1 MSAFDRY
8 APFVQEYIYRN
19 RWESLRSIQVAAAD
33 AIFNTDENLL
43 LTAST
48 ASGKTEA
55 AFFPIITLFSEDPP
69 TSVGCIYIGPLKAL
83 INDQFSRLND
93 LCAEAD
99 IPVWHWHG
107 DVAQSH
113 KAKLLKHPS
122 GILQITPESLEAMLL
137 HKHAAIP
144 KLFHDLRFIV
154 IDEVHSL
161 LRGDR
166 GGQTL
171 CLIQRLSRFAGV
183 NPRRIGLSATIGDPE
198 RTGTFLSLGT
208 GRTTVIPKIEAK
220 GSRWRLSMEHFYVK
234 NVQAAEGKDIPNAL
248 PVLEEKTADA
258 PKNADPGIG
267 YIYEHTLGKKCLVFV
282 NSREECETVTTTLRQ
297 YCEAQSEQDRFLI
310 HHGNLSAAYRET
322 AEAIMK
328 DDSQY
333 MTTVTTATL
342 ELGIDI
348 GRLERA
354 FQIDAPWTV
363 SSFLQRMG
371 RTGRRETP
379 SEMWF
384 VMREDEPE
392 ARAML
397 PSTIPWKLLQGIAL
411 VQLYL
416 EERWCEPP
424 RLDRLP
430 YSLVYHQTM
439 STLASCGEL
448 SPRALADRVLS
459 LHYFH
464 RITQDDYKIL
474 LRHLIQTD
482 HIQQTEQGGLIVG
495 LAGERVINS
504 FKFYGVFVES
514 EEYTVRSESQELGT
528 VCLPPPVG
536 EKLAIAGHVWEV
548 LDVDHKRHLVYCQ
561 QVKGSIPAY
570 FGQCPGDLHTKILQ
584 RMRHVLIEN
593 KHYPY
598 LMQNATA
605 RLQQARYTA
614 SQAGTAS
621 KPLLPLG
628 GTMWCLLPW
637 VGTYTFLAME
647 RFLKIKCGDRLD
659 LKNFDSARPYYM
671 QFTMKVSESDF
682 YRIVRE
688 EIEKPFDPL
697 ELIYPKELPLF
708 DKYDEYLPEELVKKG
723 FAHGVLDTQE
733 LAQTIKN
740 WSTPPS
746 VIP

>member
-1 MSAFDRY
+1 MRAFDRY
-8 APFVQEYIYRN
+8 APFVQEYIYQN
-19 RWESLRSIQVAAAD
+19 HWENLRSIQVAAAD
-33 AIFNTDENLL
+33 AIFNTDENVL

-55 AFFPIITLFSEDPP
+55 AFFPIITLFSEDMPS
-69 TSVGCIYIGPLKAL
+69 SVGCIYIGPLKAL

-113 KAKLLKHPS
+113 KAKLMRHPS
-122 GILQITPESLEAMLL
+122 GILQITPESLEALLL
-137 HKHAAIP
+137 HKHAAIA
-144 KLFHDLRFIV
+144 KLFGDLRFVV

-171 CLIQRLSRFAGV
+171 CLIERLSRIAGV

-198 RTGTFLSLGT
+198 GTGEFLSLGT
-208 GRTTVIPKIEAK
+208 GRKTIIPKIDAK
-220 GSRWRLSMEHFYVK
+220 GSKWRLSMEHFYVK
-234 NVQAAEGKDIPNAL
+234 DAQAAEDKQIPGAL
-248 PVLEEKTADA
+248 PVLEEKTDDA
-258 PKNADPGIG
+258 PANADPGIG
-267 YIYEHTLGKKCLVFV
+267 YIFEHTRGKKCLVFV
-282 NSREECETVTTTLRQ
+282 NSREECEMVTTTLRH
-297 YCEAQSEQDRFLI
+297 YCELNHEPDRFLV
-310 HHGNLSAAYRET
+310 HHGNLSASYRET
-322 AEAIMK
+322 AEGIMK

-371 RTGRRETP
+371 RTGRRELP
-379 SEMWF
+379 PEMWF
-384 VMREDEPE
+384 VIREDEPE
-392 ARAML
+392 VRAML
-397 PSTIPWKLLQGIAL
+397 PTTIPWKLLQGIAL

-416 EERWCEPP
+416 EERWVEPP

-430 YSLVYHQTM
+430 FSLLYHQTM

-448 SPRALADRVLS
+448 SPRALADRVLR

-464 RITQDDYKIL
+464 RITQEDYRVL
-474 LRHLIQTD
+474 LRHLIATD

-504 FKFYGVFVES
+504 FKFYGVFQES

-528 VCLPPPVG
+528 VVSPPPVG
-536 EKLAIAGHVWEV
+536 EKLAIAGHVWQV
-548 LDVDHKRHLVYCQ
+548 LDVDHKRRLIYCR
-561 QVKGSIPAY
+561 QVKGSVPAY
-570 FGQCPGDLHTKILQ
+570 FGQCPGDLHTKILT
-584 RMRHVLIEN
+584 RMRRVLQEDRQ
-593 KHYPY
+593 YPY
-598 LMQNATA
+598 LMKNAVA
-605 RLQQARYTA
+605 RLEQARFTA
-614 SQAGTAS
+614 AHSGAAE
-621 KPLLPLG
+621 KPLINLG
-628 GTMWCLLPW
+628 GNMWCLLPW
-637 VGTYTFLAME
+637 VGTYTFLTME
-647 RFLKIKCGDRLD
+647 RFLKIKCADRLG
-659 LKNFDSARPYYM
+659 LRNLDSARPFFI
-671 QFTMKVSESDF
+671 QFTMKADESAF
-682 YRIVRE
+682 FRVLAE
-688 EIEKPFDPL
+688 EIRKPIDPM
-697 ELIYPKELPLF
+697 ELVYPKELPLF

-723 FAHGVLDTQE
+723 FALGVLDVDGLRE
-733 LAQTIKN
+733 KVLGWEN
-740 WSTPPS
+740 
-746 VIP
+746 

>member
-1 MSAFDRY
+1 MRAFDRY
-8 APFVQEYIYRN
+8 APFVQEYIYQN
-19 RWESLRSIQVAAAD
+19 HWENLRSIQVAAAD
-33 AIFNTDENLL
+33 AIFNTDENVL

-55 AFFPIITLFSEDPP
+55 AFFPIITLFSEDMPS
-69 TSVGCIYIGPLKAL
+69 SVGCIYIGPLKAL

-113 KAKLLKHPS
+113 KAKLMRHPS
-122 GILQITPESLEAMLL
+122 GILQITPESLEALLL
-137 HKHAAIP
+137 HKHAAIA
-144 KLFHDLRFIV
+144 KLFGDLRFVV

-171 CLIQRLSRFAGV
+171 CLIERLSRIAGV

-198 RTGTFLSLGT
+198 GTGEFLSLGT
-208 GRTTVIPKIEAK
+208 GRKTIIPKIDAK
-220 GSRWRLSMEHFYVK
+220 GGKWRLSMEHFYVK
-234 NVQAAEGKDIPNAL
+234 DAQAAEDKQIPGAL
-248 PVLEEKTADA
+248 PVLEEKTDDA
-258 PKNADPGIG
+258 PANADPGIG
-267 YIYEHTLGKKCLVFV
+267 YIFEHTRGKKCLVFV
-282 NSREECETVTTTLRQ
+282 NSREECEMVTTTLRH
-297 YCEAQSEQDRFLI
+297 YCELNHEPDRFLV
-310 HHGNLSAAYRET
+310 HHGNLSASYRET
-322 AEAIMK
+322 AEGIMK

-371 RTGRRETP
+371 RTGRRELP
-379 SEMWF
+379 PEMWF
-384 VMREDEPE
+384 VIREDEPE
-392 ARAML
+392 VRAML
-397 PSTIPWKLLQGIAL
+397 PTTIPWKLLQGIAL

-416 EERWCEPP
+416 EERWVEPP

-430 YSLVYHQTM
+430 FSLLYHQTM

-448 SPRALADRVLS
+448 SPRALADRVLR

-464 RITQDDYKIL
+464 RITQEDYRVL
-474 LRHLIQTD
+474 LRHLIATD

-504 FKFYGVFVES
+504 FKFYGVFQES

-528 VCLPPPVG
+528 VVSPPPVG
-536 EKLAIAGHVWEV
+536 EKLAIAGHVWQV
-548 LDVDHKRHLVYCQ
+548 LDVDHKRRLIYCQ
-561 QVKGSIPAY
+561 QVKGSVPAY
-570 FGQCPGDLHTKILQ
+570 FGQCPGDLHTKILT
-584 RMRHVLIEN
+584 RMRRVLQEDRQ
-593 KHYPY
+593 YPY
-598 LMQNATA
+598 LMKNAVA
-605 RLQQARYTA
+605 RLEQARFTA
-614 SQAGTAS
+614 AHSGAAEKT
-621 KPLLPLG
+621 LINLG
-628 GTMWCLLPW
+628 GNMWCLLPW
-637 VGTYTFLAME
+637 VGTYTFLTME
-647 RFLKIKCGDRLD
+647 RFLKIRCADRLG
-659 LKNFDSARPYYM
+659 LRNLDSARPFFI
-671 QFTMKVSESDF
+671 QFTMKADEATFFRVLA
-682 YRIVRE
+682 E
-688 EIEKPFDPL
+688 EIRKPIDPM
-697 ELIYPKELPLF
+697 ELVYPKELPLF

-723 FAHGVLDTQE
+723 FALGVLDVDGLRE
-733 LAQTIKN
+733 KVLSWKN
-740 WSTPPS
+740 
-746 VIP
+746 

>member
-1 MSAFDRY
+1 MRAFDRY
-8 APFVQEYIYRN
+8 APFVQEYIYQN
-19 RWESLRSIQVAAAD
+19 HWENLRSIQVAAAD
-33 AIFNTDENLL
+33 AIFNTDENVL

-55 AFFPIITLFSEDPP
+55 AFFPIITLFSEDMPS
-69 TSVGCIYIGPLKAL
+69 SVGCIYIGPLKAL

-113 KAKLLKHPS
+113 KAKLMRHPS
-122 GILQITPESLEAMLL
+122 GILQITPESLEALLL
-137 HKHAAIP
+137 HKHAAIA
-144 KLFHDLRFIV
+144 KLFGDLRFVV

-171 CLIQRLSRFAGV
+171 CLIERLSRIAGV

-198 RTGTFLSLGT
+198 GTGEFLSLGT
-208 GRTTVIPKIEAK
+208 GRKTIIPKIDAK
-220 GSRWRLSMEHFYVK
+220 GSKWRLSMEHFYVK
-234 NVQAAEGKDIPNAL
+234 DAQAAEDKQIPGAL
-248 PVLEEKTADA
+248 PVLEEKTDDA
-258 PKNADPGIG
+258 PANADPGIG
-267 YIYEHTLGKKCLVFV
+267 YIFEHTRGKKCLVFV
-282 NSREECETVTTTLRQ
+282 NSREECEMVTTTLRH
-297 YCEAQSEQDRFLI
+297 YCELNHEPDRFLV
-310 HHGNLSAAYRET
+310 HHGNLSASYRET
-322 AEAIMK
+322 AEGIMK

-371 RTGRRETP
+371 RTGRRELP
-379 SEMWF
+379 PEMWF
-384 VMREDEPE
+384 VIREDEPE
-392 ARAML
+392 VRAML
-397 PSTIPWKLLQGIAL
+397 PTTIPWKLLQGIAL

-416 EERWCEPP
+416 EERWVEPP

-430 YSLVYHQTM
+430 FSLLYHQTM

-448 SPRALADRVLS
+448 SPRALADRVLR

-464 RITQDDYKIL
+464 RITQEDYRVL
-474 LRHLIQTD
+474 LRHLIATD

-504 FKFYGVFVES
+504 FKFYGVFQES

-528 VCLPPPVG
+528 VVSPPPVG
-536 EKLAIAGHVWEV
+536 EKLAIAGHVWQV
-548 LDVDHKRHLVYCQ
+548 LDVDHKRRLIYCQ
-561 QVKGSIPAY
+561 QVKGSVPAY
-570 FGQCPGDLHTKILQ
+570 FGQCPGDLHTKILE
-584 RMRHVLIEN
+584 RMRRVLQEDRQ
-593 KHYPY
+593 YPY
-598 LMQNATA
+598 LMKNAVA
-605 RLQQARYTA
+605 RLEQARFTA
-614 SQAGTAS
+614 AHSGAAE
-621 KPLLPLG
+621 KPLINLG
-628 GTMWCLLPW
+628 GNMWCLLPW
-637 VGTYTFLAME
+637 VGTYTFLTME
-647 RFLKIKCGDRLD
+647 RFLKIKCADRLG
-659 LKNFDSARPYYM
+659 LRNLDSARPFFI
-671 QFTMKVSESDF
+671 QFTMKADESAF
-682 YRIVRE
+682 FRVLAE
-688 EIEKPFDPL
+688 EIRKPIDPM
-697 ELIYPKELPLF
+697 ELVYPKELPLF

-723 FAHGVLDTQE
+723 FAFGVLDVDGLRE
-733 LAQTIKN
+733 KVLSWEK
-740 WSTPPS
+740 
-746 VIP
+746 

>member
-1 MSAFDRY
+1 MRAFDRY
-8 APFVQEYIYRN
+8 APFVQEYIYQN
-19 RWESLRSIQVAAAD
+19 HWENLRSIQVAAAD
-33 AIFNTDENLL
+33 AIFNTDENVL

-55 AFFPIITLFSEDPP
+55 AFFPIITLFSEDMPS
-69 TSVGCIYIGPLKAL
+69 SVGCIYIGPLKAL

-113 KAKLLKHPS
+113 KAKLMKHPS
-122 GILQITPESLEAMLL
+122 GILQITPESLEALLL
-137 HKHAAIP
+137 HKHAAIA
-144 KLFHDLRFIV
+144 KLFGDLRFVV

-171 CLIQRLSRFAGV
+171 CLIERLSRIAGV

-198 RTGTFLSLGT
+198 GTGEFLSLGT
-208 GRTTVIPKIEAK
+208 GRKTIIPKIDAK
-220 GSRWRLSMEHFYVK
+220 GSKWRLSMEHFYVK
-234 NVQAAEGKDIPNAL
+234 DAQAAEDKQIPGAL
-248 PVLEEKTADA
+248 PVLEEKTDDA
-258 PKNADPGIG
+258 PANADPGIG
-267 YIYEHTLGKKCLVFV
+267 YIFEHTRGKKCLVFV
-282 NSREECETVTTTLRQ
+282 NSREECEMVTTTLRH
-297 YCEAQSEQDRFLI
+297 YCELNHEPDRFLV
-310 HHGNLSAAYRET
+310 HHGNLSASYRET
-322 AEAIMK
+322 AEGIMK

-371 RTGRRETP
+371 RTGRRELP
-379 SEMWF
+379 PEMWF
-384 VMREDEPE
+384 VIREDEPE
-392 ARAML
+392 VRAML
-397 PSTIPWKLLQGIAL
+397 PTTIPWKLLQGIAL

-416 EERWCEPP
+416 EERWVEPP

-430 YSLVYHQTM
+430 FSLLYHQTM

-448 SPRALADRVLS
+448 SPRALADRVLR

-464 RITQDDYKIL
+464 RITQEDYRVL
-474 LRHLIQTD
+474 LRHLIATD

-504 FKFYGVFVES
+504 FKFYGVFQES

-528 VCLPPPVG
+528 VVSPPPVG
-536 EKLAIAGHVWEV
+536 EKLAIAGHVWQV
-548 LDVDHKRHLVYCQ
+548 LDVDHKRRLIYCQ
-561 QVKGSIPAY
+561 QVKGSVPAY
-570 FGQCPGDLHTKILQ
+570 FGQCPGDLHTKILT
-584 RMRHVLIEN
+584 RMRRVLQEDRQ
-593 KHYPY
+593 YPY
-598 LMQNATA
+598 LMKNAVA
-605 RLQQARYTA
+605 RLEQARFTA
-614 SQAGTAS
+614 AHSGAAEKT
-621 KPLLPLG
+621 LINLG
-628 GTMWCLLPW
+628 GNMWCLLPW
-637 VGTYTFLAME
+637 VGTYTFLTME
-647 RFLKIKCGDRLD
+647 RFLKIKCADRLG
-659 LKNFDSARPYYM
+659 LRNLDSARPFFI
-671 QFTMKVSESDF
+671 QFTMKADESAF
-682 YRIVRE
+682 FRVLAE
-688 EIEKPFDPL
+688 EIRKPIDPM
-697 ELIYPKELPLF
+697 ELVYPKELPLF

-723 FAHGVLDTQE
+723 FAFGVLDVDGLRE
-733 LAQTIKN
+733 KVLSWEK
-740 WSTPPS
+740 
-746 VIP
+746 

>member
-1 MSAFDRY
+1 MRAFDRY
-8 APFVQEYIYRN
+8 APFVQEYIYQN
-19 RWESLRSIQVAAAD
+19 HWENLRSIQVAAAD
-33 AIFNTDENLL
+33 AIFNTDENVL

-55 AFFPIITLFSEDPP
+55 AFFPIITLFSEDMPS
-69 TSVGCIYIGPLKAL
+69 SVGCIYIGPLKAL

-113 KAKLLKHPS
+113 KVKLMKHPS
-122 GILQITPESLEAMLL
+122 GILQITPESLEALLL
-137 HKHAAIP
+137 HKHAAIA
-144 KLFHDLRFIV
+144 KLFGDLRFVV

-171 CLIQRLSRFAGV
+171 CLIERLSRIAGV

-198 RTGTFLSLGT
+198 GTGEFLSLGT
-208 GRTTVIPKIEAK
+208 GRKTIIPKIDAK
-220 GSRWRLSMEHFYVK
+220 GSKWRLSMEHFYVK
-234 NVQAAEGKDIPNAL
+234 DAQAAEDKQIPGAL
-248 PVLEEKTADA
+248 PVLEEKTDDA
-258 PKNADPGIG
+258 PANADPGIG
-267 YIYEHTLGKKCLVFV
+267 YIFEHTRGKKCLVFV
-282 NSREECETVTTTLRQ
+282 NSREECEMVTTTLRH
-297 YCEAQSEQDRFLI
+297 YCELNHEPDRFLV
-310 HHGNLSAAYRET
+310 HHGNLSASYRET
-322 AEAIMK
+322 AEGIMK

-371 RTGRRETP
+371 RTGRRELP
-379 SEMWF
+379 PEMWF
-384 VMREDEPE
+384 VIREDEPE
-392 ARAML
+392 VRAML
-397 PSTIPWKLLQGIAL
+397 PTTIPWKLLQGIAL

-416 EERWCEPP
+416 EERWVEPP

-430 YSLVYHQTM
+430 FSLLYHQTM

-448 SPRALADRVLS
+448 SPRALADRVLR

-464 RITQDDYKIL
+464 RITQEDYRVL
-474 LRHLIQTD
+474 LRHLIATD

-504 FKFYGVFVES
+504 FKFYGVFQES

-528 VCLPPPVG
+528 VVSPPPVG
-536 EKLAIAGHVWEV
+536 EKLAIAGHVWQV
-548 LDVDHKRHLVYCQ
+548 LDVDHKRRLIYCQ
-561 QVKGSIPAY
+561 QVKGSVPAY
-570 FGQCPGDLHTKILQ
+570 FGQCPGDLHTKILT
-584 RMRHVLIEN
+584 RMRRVLQEDRQ
-593 KHYPY
+593 YPY
-598 LMQNATA
+598 LMKNAVA
-605 RLQQARYTA
+605 RLEQARFTA
-614 SQAGTAS
+614 AHSGAAE
-621 KPLLPLG
+621 KPLINLG
-628 GTMWCLLPW
+628 GNMWCLLPW
-637 VGTYTFLAME
+637 VGTYTFLTME
-647 RFLKIKCGDRLD
+647 RFLKIKCADRLG
-659 LKNFDSARPYYM
+659 LRNLDSARPFFI
-671 QFTMKVSESDF
+671 QFTMKADESAF
-682 YRIVRE
+682 FRVLAE
-688 EIEKPFDPL
+688 EIRKPIDPM
-697 ELIYPKELPLF
+697 ELVYPKELPLF

-723 FAHGVLDTQE
+723 FAFGVLDVDGLRE
-733 LAQTIKN
+733 KVLSWEK
-740 WSTPPS
+740 
-746 VIP
+746 

>member
-1 MSAFDRY
+1 MRAFDRY
-8 APFVQEYIYRN
+8 APFVQEYIYQN
-19 RWESLRSIQVAAAD
+19 HWENLRSIQVAAAD
-33 AIFNTDENLL
+33 AIFNTNENVL

-55 AFFPIITLFSEDPP
+55 AFFPIITLFSEDMPS
-69 TSVGCIYIGPLKAL
+69 SVGCIYIGPLKAL

-113 KAKLLKHPS
+113 KAKLMRHPS
-122 GILQITPESLEAMLL
+122 GILQITPESLEALLL
-137 HKHAAIP
+137 HKHAAIA
-144 KLFHDLRFIV
+144 KLFGDLRFVV

-171 CLIQRLSRFAGV
+171 CLIERLSRIAGV

-198 RTGTFLSLGT
+198 GPGEFLSLGT
-208 GRTTVIPKIEAK
+208 GRKTIIPKIDAK
-220 GSRWRLSMEHFYVK
+220 GSKWRLSMEHFYVK
-234 NVQAAEGKDIPNAL
+234 DAQAAEDKQIPGAL
-248 PVLEEKTADA
+248 PVLEEKTDDA
-258 PKNADPGIG
+258 PANADPGIG
-267 YIYEHTLGKKCLVFV
+267 YIFEHTRGKKCLVFV
-282 NSREECETVTTTLRQ
+282 NSREECEMVTTTLRH
-297 YCEAQSEQDRFLI
+297 YCELNHEPDRFLV
-310 HHGNLSAAYRET
+310 HHGNLSASYRET
-322 AEAIMK
+322 AEGIMK

-371 RTGRRETP
+371 RTGRRELP
-379 SEMWF
+379 PEMWF
-384 VMREDEPE
+384 VIREDEPE
-392 ARAML
+392 VRAML
-397 PSTIPWKLLQGIAL
+397 PTTIPWKLLQGIAL

-416 EERWCEPP
+416 EERWVEPP

-430 YSLVYHQTM
+430 FSLLYHQTM

-448 SPRALADRVLS
+448 SPRALADRVLR

-464 RITQDDYKIL
+464 RITQEDYRVL
-474 LRHLIQTD
+474 LRHLIATD

-504 FKFYGVFVES
+504 FKFYGVFQES

-528 VCLPPPVG
+528 VVSPPPVG
-536 EKLAIAGHVWEV
+536 EKLAIAGHVWQV
-548 LDVDHKRHLVYCQ
+548 LDVDHKRRLIYCQ
-561 QVKGSIPAY
+561 QVKGSVPAY
-570 FGQCPGDLHTKILQ
+570 FGQCPGDLHTKILT
-584 RMRHVLIEN
+584 RMRRVLQEDRQ
-593 KHYPY
+593 YPY
-598 LMQNATA
+598 LMKNAVA
-605 RLQQARYTA
+605 RLEQARFTA
-614 SQAGTAS
+614 AHSGAADKT
-621 KPLLPLG
+621 LINLG
-628 GTMWCLLPW
+628 GNMWCLLPW
-637 VGTYTFLAME
+637 VGTYTFLTME
-647 RFLKIKCGDRLD
+647 RFLKIKCADRLG
-659 LKNFDSARPYYM
+659 LRNLDSARPFFI
-671 QFTMKVSESDF
+671 QFTMKADESAF
-682 YRIVRE
+682 FRVLAE
-688 EIEKPFDPL
+688 EIRKPIDPM
-697 ELIYPKELPLF
+697 ELVYPKELPLF

-723 FAHGVLDTQE
+723 FALGVLDVDGLRE
-733 LAQTIKN
+733 KVLGWEN
-740 WSTPPS
+740 
-746 VIP
+746 

>member
-1 MSAFDRY
+1 MRAFDRY
-8 APFVQEYIYRN
+8 APFVQEYIYQN
-19 RWESLRSIQVAAAD
+19 HWENLRSIQVAAAD
-33 AIFNTDENLL
+33 AIFNTDENVL

-55 AFFPIITLFSEDPP
+55 AFFPIITLFSEDMPS
-69 TSVGCIYIGPLKAL
+69 SVGCIYIGPLKAL

-113 KAKLLKHPS
+113 KAKLMKHPS
-122 GILQITPESLEAMLL
+122 GILQITPESLEALLL
-137 HKHAAIP
+137 HKHAAIA
-144 KLFHDLRFIV
+144 KLFGDLRFVV

-171 CLIQRLSRFAGV
+171 CLIERLSRIAGV

-198 RTGTFLSLGT
+198 GTGEFLSLGT
-208 GRTTVIPKIEAK
+208 GRKTIIPKIDAK
-220 GSRWRLSMEHFYVK
+220 GSKWRLSMEHFYVK
-234 NVQAAEGKDIPNAL
+234 DAQAAEDKQIPGAL
-248 PVLEEKTADA
+248 PVLEEKTDEA
-258 PKNADPGIG
+258 PANADPGIG
-267 YIYEHTLGKKCLVFV
+267 YIFEHTRGKKCLIFV
-282 NSREECETVTTTLRQ
+282 NSREECEMVTTTLRH
-297 YCEAQSEQDRFLI
+297 YCELNHEPDRFLV
-310 HHGNLSAAYRET
+310 HHGNLSASYRET
-322 AEAIMK
+322 AEGIMK

-371 RTGRRETP
+371 RTGRRELP
-379 SEMWF
+379 PEMWF
-384 VMREDEPE
+384 VIREDEPE
-392 ARAML
+392 VRAML
-397 PSTIPWKLLQGIAL
+397 PTTIPWKLLQGIAL

-416 EERWCEPP
+416 EERWVEPP

-430 YSLVYHQTM
+430 FSLLYHQTM

-448 SPRALADRVLS
+448 SPRALADRVLR

-464 RITQDDYKIL
+464 RITQEDYRVL
-474 LRHLIQTD
+474 LRHLIATD

-504 FKFYGVFVES
+504 FKFYGVFQES

-528 VCLPPPVG
+528 VVSPPPVG
-536 EKLAIAGHVWEV
+536 EKLAIAGHVWQV
-548 LDVDHKRHLVYCQ
+548 LDVDHKRRLIYCQ
-561 QVKGSIPAY
+561 QVKGSVPAY
-570 FGQCPGDLHTKILQ
+570 FGQCPGDLHTKILT
-584 RMRHVLIEN
+584 RMRRVLQEDRQ
-593 KHYPY
+593 YPY
-598 LMQNATA
+598 LMKNAVA
-605 RLQQARYTA
+605 RLEQARFTA
-614 SQAGTAS
+614 AHSGAADKT
-621 KPLLPLG
+621 LINLG
-628 GTMWCLLPW
+628 GNMWCLLPW
-637 VGTYTFLAME
+637 VGTYTFLTME
-647 RFLKIKCGDRLD
+647 RFLKIKCADRLG
-659 LKNFDSARPYYM
+659 LRNLDSARPFFI
-671 QFTMKVSESDF
+671 QFTMKADESAF
-682 YRIVRE
+682 FRVLAE
-688 EIEKPFDPL
+688 EIRKPIDPM
-697 ELIYPKELPLF
+697 ELVYPKELPLF

-723 FAHGVLDTQE
+723 FALGVLDVDGLRE
-733 LAQTIKN
+733 KVLSWEN
-740 WSTPPS
+740 
-746 VIP
+746 

>member
-1 MSAFDRY
+1 MRAFDRY

-19 RWESLRSIQVAAAD
+19 HWENLRSIQVAAAD
-33 AIFNTDENLL
+33 AIFNTDENVL

-55 AFFPIITLFSEDPP
+55 AFFPIITLFSEDMPS
-69 TSVGCIYIGPLKAL
+69 SVGCIYIGPLKAL

-113 KAKLLKHPS
+113 KAKLMRHPS
-122 GILQITPESLEAMLL
+122 GILQITPESLEALLL
-137 HKHAAIP
+137 HKHAAIA
-144 KLFHDLRFIV
+144 KLFGDLRFVV

-171 CLIQRLSRFAGV
+171 CLIERLSRIAGV

-198 RTGTFLSLGT
+198 GTGEFLSLGT
-208 GRTTVIPKIEAK
+208 GRKTIIPKIDAK
-220 GSRWRLSMEHFYVK
+220 GSKWRLSMEHFYVK
-234 NVQAAEGKDIPNAL
+234 DAQAAEDKQIPDAL
-248 PVLEEKTADA
+248 PVLEEKTDDA
-258 PKNADPGIG
+258 PANADPGIG
-267 YIYEHTLGKKCLVFV
+267 YIFEHTRGKKCLVFV
-282 NSREECETVTTTLRQ
+282 NSREECEMVTTTLRH
-297 YCEAQSEQDRFLI
+297 YCELNHEPDRFLV
-310 HHGNLSAAYRET
+310 HHGNLSASYRET
-322 AEAIMK
+322 AEGIMK

-371 RTGRRETP
+371 RTGRRELP
-379 SEMWF
+379 PEMWF
-384 VMREDEPE
+384 VIREDEPE
-392 ARAML
+392 VRAML
-397 PSTIPWKLLQGIAL
+397 PTTIPWKLLQGIAL

-416 EERWCEPP
+416 EERWVEPP

-430 YSLVYHQTM
+430 FSLLYHQTM

-448 SPRALADRVLS
+448 SPRALADRVLR

-464 RITQDDYKIL
+464 RITQEDYRVL
-474 LRHLIQTD
+474 LRHLIATD

-504 FKFYGVFVES
+504 FKFYGVFQES

-528 VCLPPPVG
+528 IVSPPPVG
-536 EKLAIAGHVWEV
+536 EKLAIAGHVWQV
-548 LDVDHKRHLVYCQ
+548 LDVDHKRRLIYCR
-561 QVKGSIPAY
+561 QVKGSVPAY
-570 FGQCPGDLHTKILQ
+570 FGQCPGDLHTKILT
-584 RMRHVLIEN
+584 RMRRVLQEDRQ
-593 KHYPY
+593 YPY
-598 LMQNATA
+598 LMKNAVA
-605 RLQQARYTA
+605 RLEQARFTA
-614 SQAGTAS
+614 AHSGAAEKT
-621 KPLLPLG
+621 LINLG
-628 GTMWCLLPW
+628 GNMWCLLPW
-637 VGTYTFLAME
+637 VGTYTFLTME
-647 RFLKIKCGDRLD
+647 RFLKIKCADRLG
-659 LKNFDSARPYYM
+659 LRGLDSARPFFI
-671 QFTMKVSESDF
+671 QFTMKADEATFFRVLA
-682 YRIVRE
+682 E
-688 EIEKPFDPL
+688 EIRKPIDPM
-697 ELIYPKELPLF
+697 ELVYPKELPLF

-723 FAHGVLDTQE
+723 FALGVLDVDGLRE
-733 LAQTIKN
+733 KVLGWEN
-740 WSTPPS
+740 
-746 VIP
+746 

>member
-1 MSAFDRY
+1 MRAFDRY
-8 APFVQEYIYRN
+8 APFVQEYIYQN
-19 RWESLRSIQVAAAD
+19 HWENLRSIQVAAAD
-33 AIFNTDENLL
+33 AIFNTDENVL

-55 AFFPIITLFSEDPP
+55 AFFPIITLFSEDMPS
-69 TSVGCIYIGPLKAL
+69 SVGCIYIGPLKAL

-113 KAKLLKHPS
+113 KAKLMRHPS
-122 GILQITPESLEAMLL
+122 GILQITPESLEALLL
-137 HKHAAIP
+137 HKHAAIA
-144 KLFHDLRFIV
+144 KLFGDLRFVV

-171 CLIQRLSRFAGV
+171 CLIERLSRIAGV

-198 RTGTFLSLGT
+198 GTGEFLSLGT
-208 GRTTVIPKIEAK
+208 GRKTIIPKIDAK
-220 GSRWRLSMEHFYVK
+220 GSKWRLSMEHFYVK
-234 NVQAAEGKDIPNAL
+234 DAQAAEDKQIPGAL
-248 PVLEEKTADA
+248 PVLEEKTDDA
-258 PKNADPGIG
+258 PANADPGIG
-267 YIYEHTLGKKCLVFV
+267 YIFEHTRGKKCLVFV
-282 NSREECETVTTTLRQ
+282 NSREECEMVTTTLRH
-297 YCEAQSEQDRFLI
+297 YCELNHEPDRFLV
-310 HHGNLSAAYRET
+310 HHGNLSASYRET
-322 AEAIMK
+322 AEGIMK

-371 RTGRRETP
+371 RTGRRELP
-379 SEMWF
+379 PEMWF
-384 VMREDEPE
+384 VIREDEPE
-392 ARAML
+392 VRAML
-397 PSTIPWKLLQGIAL
+397 PTTIPWKLLQGIAL

-416 EERWCEPP
+416 EERWVEPP

-430 YSLVYHQTM
+430 FSLLYHQTM

-448 SPRALADRVLS
+448 SPRALADRVLR

-464 RITQDDYKIL
+464 RITQEDYRVL
-474 LRHLIQTD
+474 LRHLIATD

-504 FKFYGVFVES
+504 FKFYGVFQES

-528 VCLPPPVG
+528 VVSPPPVG
-536 EKLAIAGHVWEV
+536 EKLAIAGHVWQV
-548 LDVDHKRHLVYCQ
+548 LDVDHKRRLIYCQ
-561 QVKGSIPAY
+561 QVKGSVPAY
-570 FGQCPGDLHTKILQ
+570 FGQCPGDLHTKILT
-584 RMRHVLIEN
+584 RMRRVLQEDRQ
-593 KHYPY
+593 YPY
-598 LMQNATA
+598 LMKNAVA
-605 RLQQARYTA
+605 RLEQARFTA
-614 SQAGTAS
+614 AHSGAAE
-621 KPLLPLG
+621 KPLINLG
-628 GTMWCLLPW
+628 GNMWCLLPW
-637 VGTYTFLAME
+637 VGTYTFLTME
-647 RFLKIKCGDRLD
+647 RFLKIKCADRLG
-659 LKNFDSARPYYM
+659 LRNLDSARPFFI
-671 QFTMKVSESDF
+671 QFTMKADESAF
-682 YRIVRE
+682 FRVLAE
-688 EIEKPFDPL
+688 EIRKPIGPM
-697 ELIYPKELPLF
+697 ERVYPKELPLF

-723 FAHGVLDTQE
+723 FALGVLDVDGLRE
-733 LAQTIKN
+733 KVLSWEN
-740 WSTPPS
+740 
-746 VIP
+746 

>member
-19 RWESLRSIQVAAAD
+19 RWENLRAIQVAAAD
-33 AIFNTDENLL
+33 AIFNTDENVL

-83 INDQFSRLND
+83 INDQFTRLTD
-93 LCAEAD
+93 LCEEAD

-113 KAKLLKHPS
+113 KSRLMKRPC

-144 KLFHDLRFIV
+144 KLFGDLRFVV

-171 CLIQRLSRFAGV
+171 CLIERLSRIAGV

-198 RTGTFLSLGT
+198 KTGEFLSLGT
-208 GRTTVIPKIEAK
+208 GRKTIIPRIEAK
-220 GSRWRLSMEHFYVK
+220 GSKWRLSMEHFYVK
-234 NVQAAEGKDIPNAL
+234 DVQAAEGKDVQDAL
-248 PVLEEKTADA
+248 PVLEEKTAEA

-267 YIYEHTLGKKCLVFV
+267 YIYEHTRGKKCLVFV

-297 YCEAQSEQDRFLI
+297 YCDIQHERDRFLI
-310 HHGNLSAAYRET
+310 HHGNLSASYRET
-322 AEAIMK
+322 AEGIMK

-371 RTGRRETP
+371 RTGRRESP
-379 SEMWF
+379 PEMWF

-397 PSTIPWKLLQGIAL
+397 PATIPWKLLQGIAL

-424 RLDRLP
+424 RLDRFA
-430 YSLVYHQTM
+430 YSLLYHQTM
-439 STLASCGEL
+439 STLASCGEM
-448 SPRALADRVLS
+448 SPKALADRILR

-464 RITQDDYKIL
+464 RVSQDDYKIL
-474 LRHLIQTD
+474 LRHLIKTD

-495 LAGERVINS
+495 LAGERVVNS

-536 EKLAIAGHVWEV
+536 EKLAIAGHVWVV
-548 LDVDHKRHLVYCQ
+548 LDVDHKRHLVYCE

-570 FGQCPGDLHTKILQ
+570 FGECPGDLHTKILQ
-584 RMRHVLIEN
+584 RMRDVLQEDRQ
-593 KHYPY
+593 YPY
-598 LMQNATA
+598 LMQNAVA
-605 RLQQARYTA
+605 RLDQARFTA
-614 SQAGTAS
+614 EHSGAAKT
-621 KPLLPLG
+621 PLINLG
-628 GTMWCLLPW
+628 GNMWCLLPW
-637 VGTYTFLAME
+637 VGTYPFLAME
-647 RFLKIKCGDRLD
+647 RFLKIKCGDRLG

-671 QFTMKVSESDF
+671 QFTMKVSEEDF

-688 EIEKPFDPL
+688 EIEKPIDPL
-697 ELIYPKELPLF
+697 ELVYPKELPLF
-708 DKYDEYLPEELVKKG
+708 DKYDEYLPEELVRKG
-723 FAHGVLDTQE
+723 FAYGVLDLGE
-733 LAQTIKN
+733 MKKTILN
-740 WSTPPS
+740 WNK
-746 VIP
+746 

>member
-1 MSAFDRY
+1 MNAFDRY

-19 RWESLRSIQVAAAD
+19 RWDNLRAIQVAAAD
-33 AIFNTDENLL
+33 AIFNTDENVL

-55 AFFPIITLFSEDPP
+55 AFFPIITLFSENPP
-69 TSVGCIYIGPLKAL
+69 ASVGCIYIGPLKAL

-113 KAKLLKHPS
+113 KSRLMKRPS
-122 GILQITPESLEAMLL
+122 GILQITPESLEAILL

-144 KLFHDLRFIV
+144 KLFGDLRFVV

-171 CLIQRLSRFAGV
+171 CLIERLSRIAGV
-183 NPRRIGLSATIGDPE
+183 NPRRIGLSATIGDPG
-198 RTGTFLSLGT
+198 RTGEFLSLGT
-208 GRTTVIPKIEAK
+208 GRRTIIPRIESK

-234 NVQAAEGKDIPNAL
+234 DVQAAEGKTVQDAL

-267 YIYEHTLGKKCLVFV
+267 YIYEHTRGRKCLVFV

-297 YCEAQSEQDRFLI
+297 YCEQQHEPDRFLI
-310 HHGNLSAAYRET
+310 HHGNLSASYRET
-322 AEAIMK
+322 AEDAMK

-371 RTGRRETP
+371 RTGRRDSP
-379 SEMWF
+379 PEMWF

-397 PSTIPWKLLQGIAL
+397 PATIPWKLLQGIAL

-430 YSLVYHQTM
+430 YSLLYHQTM

-448 SPRALADRVLS
+448 SPKALADRVLR

-464 RITQDDYKIL
+464 RISQEDYKIL

-482 HIQQTEQGGLIVG
+482 HIQRTEQGGLIVG

-528 VCLPPPVG
+528 VVLPPPVG
-536 EKLAIAGHVWEV
+536 EKLAIAGHVWVV
-548 LDVDHKRHLVYCQ
+548 LDVDHKRHLVYCE

-570 FGQCPGDLHTKILQ
+570 FGECPGDLHTKILQ
-584 RMRHVLIEN
+584 RMRLVLKE
-593 KHYPY
+593 KKQYPY
-598 LMQNATA
+598 LMKNAVA
-605 RLQQARYTA
+605 RLDQARNTA
-614 SQAGTAS
+614 GHSGAADT
-621 KPLLPLG
+621 PLINLG
-628 GTMWCLLPW
+628 GNMWCLLPW
-637 VGTYTFLAME
+637 VGSYAFLAME
-647 RFLKIKCGDRLD
+647 RFLKIKCGDRLG

-671 QFTMKVSESDF
+671 QFTMKASADVF
-682 YRIVRE
+682 YHVVRE
-688 EIEKPFDPL
+688 EIQKPIDPM

-708 DKYDEYLPEELVKKG
+708 DKYDEYLPDELVRKG
-723 FAHGVLDTQE
+723 FACGVLD
-733 LAQTIKN
+733 LAALRETVLN
-740 WSTPPS
+740 WP
-746 VIP
+746 VHG

>member
-1 MSAFDRY
+1 MRAFDRY
-8 APFVQEYIYRN
+8 APFVQEYIYQN
-19 RWESLRSIQVAAAD
+19 HWENLRSIQVAAAD
-33 AIFNTDENLL
+33 AIFNTDENVL

-55 AFFPIITLFSEDPP
+55 AFFPIITLFSEDMPS
-69 TSVGCIYIGPLKAL
+69 SVGCIYIGPLKAL

-113 KAKLLKHPS
+113 KAKLMRHPS
-122 GILQITPESLEAMLL
+122 GILQITPESLEALLL
-137 HKHAAIP
+137 HKHAAIA
-144 KLFHDLRFIV
+144 KLFGDLRFVV

-171 CLIQRLSRFAGV
+171 CLIERLSRIAGV

-198 RTGTFLSLGT
+198 GTGEFLSLGT
-208 GRTTVIPKIEAK
+208 GRKTIIPKIDAK
-220 GSRWRLSMEHFYVK
+220 GSKWRLSMEHFYVK
-234 NVQAAEGKDIPNAL
+234 DAQAAEDKQIPGAL
-248 PVLEEKTADA
+248 PVLEEKTDDA
-258 PKNADPGIG
+258 PANADPGIG
-267 YIYEHTLGKKCLVFV
+267 YIFEHTRGKKCLVFV
-282 NSREECETVTTTLRQ
+282 NSREECEMVTTTLRH
-297 YCEAQSEQDRFLI
+297 YCELNHEPDRFLV
-310 HHGNLSAAYRET
+310 HHGNLSASYRET
-322 AEAIMK
+322 AEGIMK

-371 RTGRRETP
+371 RTGRRELP
-379 SEMWF
+379 PEMWF
-384 VMREDEPE
+384 VIREDEPE
-392 ARAML
+392 VRAML
-397 PSTIPWKLLQGIAL
+397 PTTIPWKLLQGIAL

-416 EERWCEPP
+416 EERWVEPP

-430 YSLVYHQTM
+430 FSLLYHQTM

-448 SPRALADRVLS
+448 SPRALADRVLR

-464 RITQDDYKIL
+464 RITQEDYRVL
-474 LRHLIQTD
+474 LRHLIATD

-504 FKFYGVFVES
+504 FKFYGVFQES

-528 VCLPPPVG
+528 VVSPPPVG
-536 EKLAIAGHVWEV
+536 EKLAIAGHVWQV
-548 LDVDHKRHLVYCQ
+548 LDVDHKRRLIYCQ
-561 QVKGSIPAY
+561 QVKGSVPAY
-570 FGQCPGDLHTKILQ
+570 FGQCPGDLHTKILE
-584 RMRHVLIEN
+584 RMRRVLQEDRQ
-593 KHYPY
+593 YPY
-598 LMQNATA
+598 LMKNAVA
-605 RLQQARYTA
+605 RLEQARFTA
-614 SQAGTAS
+614 THSGAAE
-621 KPLLPLG
+621 KPLINLG
-628 GTMWCLLPW
+628 GNMWCLLPW
-637 VGTYTFLAME
+637 VGTYTFLTME
-647 RFLKIKCGDRLD
+647 RFLKIKCADRLG
-659 LKNFDSARPYYM
+659 LRNLDSARPFFI
-671 QFTMKVSESDF
+671 QFTMKADESAF
-682 YRIVRE
+682 FRVLAE
-688 EIEKPFDPL
+688 EIRKPIDPM
-697 ELIYPKELPLF
+697 ELVYPKELPLF

-723 FAHGVLDTQE
+723 FAFGVLDVDGLRE
-733 LAQTIKN
+733 KVLSWEN
-740 WSTPPS
+740 
-746 VIP
+746 

>member
-1 MSAFDRY
+1 MRAFDRY
-8 APFVQEYIYRN
+8 APFVQEYIYQN
-19 RWESLRSIQVAAAD
+19 HWENLRSIQVAAAD
-33 AIFNTDENLL
+33 AIFNTDETVL

-55 AFFPIITLFSEDPP
+55 AFFPIITLFSEDMPS
-69 TSVGCIYIGPLKAL
+69 SVGCIYIGPLKAL

-113 KAKLLKHPS
+113 KAKLMRHPS
-122 GILQITPESLEAMLL
+122 GILQITPESLEALLL
-137 HKHAAIP
+137 HKHAAIA
-144 KLFHDLRFIV
+144 KLFGDLRFVV

-171 CLIQRLSRFAGV
+171 CLIERLSRIAGV

-198 RTGTFLSLGT
+198 GTGEFLSLGT
-208 GRTTVIPKIEAK
+208 GRKTIIPKIDAK
-220 GSRWRLSMEHFYVK
+220 GSKWRLSMEHFYVK
-234 NVQAAEGKDIPNAL
+234 DAQAAEDKQIPGAL
-248 PVLEEKTADA
+248 PVLEEKTDDA
-258 PKNADPGIG
+258 PANADPGIG
-267 YIYEHTLGKKCLVFV
+267 YIFEHTRGKKCLVFV
-282 NSREECETVTTTLRQ
+282 NSREECEMVTTTLRH
-297 YCEAQSEQDRFLI
+297 YCELNHEPDRFLV
-310 HHGNLSAAYRET
+310 HHGNLSASYRET
-322 AEAIMK
+322 AEGIMK

-371 RTGRRETP
+371 RTGRRELP
-379 SEMWF
+379 PEMWF
-384 VMREDEPE
+384 VIREDEPE
-392 ARAML
+392 VRAML
-397 PSTIPWKLLQGIAL
+397 PTTIPWKLLQGIAL

-416 EERWCEPP
+416 EERWVEPP

-430 YSLVYHQTM
+430 FSLLYHQTM

-448 SPRALADRVLS
+448 SPRALADRVLR

-464 RITQDDYKIL
+464 RITQEDYRVL
-474 LRHLIQTD
+474 LRHLIATD

-504 FKFYGVFVES
+504 FKFYGVFQES

-528 VCLPPPVG
+528 VVSPPPVG
-536 EKLAIAGHVWEV
+536 EKLAIAGHVWQV
-548 LDVDHKRHLVYCQ
+548 LDVDHKRRLIYCQ
-561 QVKGSIPAY
+561 QVKGSVPAY
-570 FGQCPGDLHTKILQ
+570 FGQCPGDLHTKILT
-584 RMRHVLIEN
+584 RMRRVLQEDRQ
-593 KHYPY
+593 YPY
-598 LMQNATA
+598 LMKNAVA
-605 RLQQARYTA
+605 RLEQARFTA
-614 SQAGTAS
+614 AHSGAAEKT
-621 KPLLPLG
+621 LINLG
-628 GTMWCLLPW
+628 GNMWCLLPW
-637 VGTYTFLAME
+637 VGTYTFLTME
-647 RFLKIKCGDRLD
+647 RFLKIKCADRLG
-659 LKNFDSARPYYM
+659 LRNLDSARPFFI
-671 QFTMKVSESDF
+671 QFTMKADESAF
-682 YRIVRE
+682 FRVLAE
-688 EIEKPFDPL
+688 EIRKPIGPM
-697 ELIYPKELPLF
+697 ELVYPKELPLF

-723 FAHGVLDTQE
+723 FALGVLDVDGLRE
-733 LAQTIKN
+733 KVLSWEK
-740 WSTPPS
+740 
-746 VIP
+746 

>member
-1 MSAFDRY
+1 MRAFDRY
-8 APFVQEYIYRN
+8 APFVQEYIYQN
-19 RWESLRSIQVAAAD
+19 HWENLRSIQVAAAD
-33 AIFNTDENLL
+33 AIFNTDENVL

-55 AFFPIITLFSEDPP
+55 AFFPIITLFSENMPS
-69 TSVGCIYIGPLKAL
+69 SVGCIYIGPLKAL

-113 KAKLLKHPS
+113 KAKLMRHPS
-122 GILQITPESLEAMLL
+122 GILQITPESLEALLL
-137 HKHAAIP
+137 HKHAAIA
-144 KLFHDLRFIV
+144 KLFGDLRFVV

-171 CLIQRLSRFAGV
+171 CLIERLSRIAGV

-198 RTGTFLSLGT
+198 GTGEFLSLGT
-208 GRTTVIPKIEAK
+208 GRKTVIPKIDAK
-220 GSRWRLSMEHFYVK
+220 GSKWRLSMEHFYVK
-234 NVQAAEGKDIPNAL
+234 DAQAAEDKQIPDAL
-248 PVLEEKTADA
+248 PVLEEKTDDA
-258 PKNADPGIG
+258 PANADPGIG
-267 YIYEHTLGKKCLVFV
+267 YIFEHTRGKKCLVFV
-282 NSREECETVTTTLRQ
+282 NSREECEMVTTTLRH
-297 YCEAQSEQDRFLI
+297 YCELNHEPDRFLV
-310 HHGNLSAAYRET
+310 HHGNLSASYRET
-322 AEAIMK
+322 AEGIMK

-371 RTGRRETP
+371 RTGRRELP
-379 SEMWF
+379 PEMWF
-384 VMREDEPE
+384 VIREDEPE
-392 ARAML
+392 VRAML
-397 PSTIPWKLLQGIAL
+397 PTTIPWKLLQGIAL

-416 EERWCEPP
+416 EERWVEPP

-430 YSLVYHQTM
+430 FSLLYHQTM

-448 SPRALADRVLS
+448 SPRALADRVLR

-464 RITQDDYKIL
+464 RITQEDYRVL
-474 LRHLIQTD
+474 LRHLIATD

-504 FKFYGVFVES
+504 FKFYGVFQES

-528 VCLPPPVG
+528 IVSPPPVG
-536 EKLAIAGHVWEV
+536 EKLAIAGHVWQV
-548 LDVDHKRHLVYCQ
+548 LDVDHKRRLIYCR
-561 QVKGSIPAY
+561 QVKGSVPAY
-570 FGQCPGDLHTKILQ
+570 FGQCPGDLHTKILT
-584 RMRHVLIEN
+584 RMRRVLQEDRQ
-593 KHYPY
+593 YPY
-598 LMQNATA
+598 LMKNAVA
-605 RLQQARYTA
+605 RLEQARFTA
-614 SQAGTAS
+614 AHSGAADKT
-621 KPLLPLG
+621 LINLG
-628 GTMWCLLPW
+628 GNMWCLLPW
-637 VGTYTFLAME
+637 VGTYTFLTME
-647 RFLKIKCGDRLD
+647 RFLKIKCADRLG
-659 LKNFDSARPYYM
+659 LRGLDSARPFFI
-671 QFTMKVSESDF
+671 QFTMKADEATFFRVLA
-682 YRIVRE
+682 E
-688 EIEKPFDPL
+688 EIRKPIDPM
-697 ELIYPKELPLF
+697 ELVYPKELPLF

-723 FAHGVLDTQE
+723 FALGVLDVDGLRE
-733 LAQTIKN
+733 KVLGWEN
-740 WSTPPS
+740 
-746 VIP
+746 

>member
-1 MSAFDRY
+1 MRAFDRY
-8 APFVQEYIYRN
+8 APFVQEYIYQN
-19 RWESLRSIQVAAAD
+19 HWENLRSIQVAAAD
-33 AIFNTDENLL
+33 AIFNTDENVL

-55 AFFPIITLFSEDPP
+55 AFFPIITLFSEDMPS
-69 TSVGCIYIGPLKAL
+69 SVGCIYIGPLKAL

-113 KAKLLKHPS
+113 KAKLMRHPS
-122 GILQITPESLEAMLL
+122 GILQITPESLEALLL
-137 HKHAAIP
+137 HKHAAIA
-144 KLFHDLRFIV
+144 KLFGDLRFVV

-171 CLIQRLSRFAGV
+171 CLIERLSRIAGV

-198 RTGTFLSLGT
+198 GTGEFLSLGT
-208 GRTTVIPKIEAK
+208 GRKTIIPKIDAK
-220 GSRWRLSMEHFYVK
+220 GSKWRLSMEHFYVK
-234 NVQAAEGKDIPNAL
+234 DAQAAEDKQIPGAL
-248 PVLEEKTADA
+248 PVLEEKTDDA
-258 PKNADPGIG
+258 PANADPGIG
-267 YIYEHTLGKKCLVFV
+267 YIFEHTRGKKCLVFV
-282 NSREECETVTTTLRQ
+282 NSREECEMVTTTLRH
-297 YCEAQSEQDRFLI
+297 YCELNHEPDRFLV
-310 HHGNLSAAYRET
+310 HHGNLSASYRET
-322 AEAIMK
+322 AEGIMK

-371 RTGRRETP
+371 RTGRRELP
-379 SEMWF
+379 PEMWF
-384 VMREDEPE
+384 VIREDEPE
-392 ARAML
+392 VRAML
-397 PSTIPWKLLQGIAL
+397 PTTIPWKLLQGIAL

-416 EERWCEPP
+416 EERWVEPP

-430 YSLVYHQTM
+430 FSLLYHQTM

-448 SPRALADRVLS
+448 SPRALADRVLR

-464 RITQDDYKIL
+464 RITQEDYRVL
-474 LRHLIQTD
+474 LRHLIATD

-504 FKFYGVFVES
+504 FKFYGVFQES

-528 VCLPPPVG
+528 VVSPPPVG
-536 EKLAIAGHVWEV
+536 EKLAIAGHVWQV
-548 LDVDHKRHLVYCQ
+548 LDVDHKRRLIYCQ
-561 QVKGSIPAY
+561 QVKGSVPAY
-570 FGQCPGDLHTKILQ
+570 FGQCPGDLHTKILE
-584 RMRHVLIEN
+584 RMRRVLQEDRQ
-593 KHYPY
+593 YPY
-598 LMQNATA
+598 LMKNAVA
-605 RLQQARYTA
+605 RLEQARFTA
-614 SQAGTAS
+614 AHSGAAE
-621 KPLLPLG
+621 KPLINLG
-628 GTMWCLLPW
+628 GNMWCLLPW
-637 VGTYTFLAME
+637 VGTYTFLTME
-647 RFLKIKCGDRLD
+647 RFLKIKCADRLG
-659 LKNFDSARPYYM
+659 LRNLDSARPFFI
-671 QFTMKVSESDF
+671 QFTMKADESAF
-682 YRIVRE
+682 FRVLAE
-688 EIEKPFDPL
+688 EIRKPIDPM
-697 ELIYPKELPLF
+697 ELVYPKELPLF

-723 FAHGVLDTQE
+723 FALGVLDVDGLRE
-733 LAQTIKN
+733 KVLR
-740 WSTPPS
+740 WEC
-746 VIP
+746 